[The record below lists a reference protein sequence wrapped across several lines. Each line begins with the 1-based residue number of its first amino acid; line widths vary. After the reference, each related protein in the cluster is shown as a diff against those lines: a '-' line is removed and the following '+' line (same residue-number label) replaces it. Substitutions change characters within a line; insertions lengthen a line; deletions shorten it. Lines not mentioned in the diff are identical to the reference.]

1 MKSMRSLR
9 RHLLQNIDHG
19 YGYGNIDYSAQGGKF
34 IHQGYARYKDS
45 IMNENKDEN
54 DDDDD
59 DNSDDDEEDEDY
71 EISDEPAPE
80 DESDDAEEEEEDD
93 EVTDTESTVEYHDY
107 G

>member
-19 YGYGNIDYSAQGGKF
+19 YGYGNTDYSAQGGKF
-34 IHQGYARYKDS
+34 AYRGYVRYKDS
-45 IMNENKDEN
+45 IMNENKDE
-54 DDDDD
+54 DDDD
-59 DNSDDDEEDEDY
+59 DNDDDEEDEDY

-80 DESDDAEEEEEDD
+80 DEIDNAEEEEEDD
-93 EVTDTESTVEYHDY
+93 EVTDTESTIEYHDY